1 MTNTTLPQKT
11 SREPSEQVAGR
22 VVGILVFLGGIAI
35 LVFAF
40 VLAYKAFHNPELIVP
55 LSVLRQNPPPSPASV
70 YVPAALRLVLLF
82 GIGYFGSLIA
92 AQGAQFFLSARRE
105 ERHEHRGD

>member
-1 MTNTTLPQKT
+1 MTNTTTPQKIW
-11 SREPSEQVAGR
+11 REPSEQIAGR
-22 VVGILVFLGGIAI
+22 LVGILVFLGGIAI

-55 LSVLRQNPPPSPASV
+55 MSALRTTPPPSPASV
-70 YVPAALRLVLLF
+70 YVPAVLRLILLF
-82 GIGYFGSLIA
+82 AIGYFGSLIA

-105 ERHEHRGD
+105 ERHEPAGD